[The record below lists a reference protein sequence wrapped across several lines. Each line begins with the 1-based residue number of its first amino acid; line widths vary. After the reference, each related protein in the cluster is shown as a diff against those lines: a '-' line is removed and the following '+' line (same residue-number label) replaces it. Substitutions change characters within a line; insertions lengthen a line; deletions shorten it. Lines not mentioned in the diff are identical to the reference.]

1 MQGNAGRRTN
11 FRSGSWSSKLVLE
24 VGPRPWDG
32 RCQMI
37 VLVLASLLLGRM
49 PCLGRG
55 IPTRKSGRNFP
66 HSIAVFAD
74 YCSLRGA
81 HSPGHRP
88 APRPQR
94 AATSRALSTQ
104 PQPTTHR
111 WAYVFAKANA
121 RGRLPLC
128 QHADKPAS
136 QHKMGVWPQRTRE
149 PSAIALLLAA
159 STYRIPKLHTLS
171 PR

>member
-88 APRPQR
+88 APRPKR
-94 AATSRALSTQ
+94 AATRRALSTR
-104 PQPTTHR
+104 PQPMIQHTDGHTYSQGECPRPIASMHTNQRPNIR
-111 WAYVFAKANA
+111 WAY
-121 RGRLPLC
+121 GRNER
-128 QHADKPAS
+128 AS
-136 QHKMGVWPQRTRE
+136 HQQ
-149 PSAIALLLAA
+149 
-159 STYRIPKLHTLS
+159 
-171 PR
+171 

>member
-111 WAYVFAKANA
+111 WAYVFARRMPVADCHFASMQTNQRPNIRWA
-121 RGRLPLC
+121 HGRNER
-128 QHADKPAS
+128 AS
-136 QHKMGVWPQRTRE
+136 HQQ
-149 PSAIALLLAA
+149 
-159 STYRIPKLHTLS
+159 
-171 PR
+171 